1 METNFIKILC
11 KPKIQTFFL
20 STLIAL
26 NGKCV
31 PRFMNLVTL
40 IYRYSRL
47 GLDDCENITFQWGP
61 PVFPKILYDR
71 GRKNLLT
78 AKAGSGTEEALSAKL
93 LTREAIV

>member
-1 METNFIKILC
+1 METHFIKILC
-11 KPKIQTFFL
+11 KPKVQTFFL

-47 GLDDCENITFQWGP
+47 GYWKLSFQEIQINLNGLLGKLEIAYP
-61 PVFPKILYDR
+61 TRNTLNRISCAMPRNYSEKL
-71 GRKNLLT
+71 GRL
-78 AKAGSGTEEALSAKL
+78 
-93 LTREAIV
+93 